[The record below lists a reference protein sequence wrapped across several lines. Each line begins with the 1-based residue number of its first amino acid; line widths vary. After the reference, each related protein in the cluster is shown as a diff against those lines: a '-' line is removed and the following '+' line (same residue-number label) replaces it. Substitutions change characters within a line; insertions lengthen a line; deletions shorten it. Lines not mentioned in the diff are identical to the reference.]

1 MKKRIL
7 SAVIA
12 LCMLMSFLP
21 TGIMAYDTKEEE
33 LAARYEE
40 MLDLGLIDEDGALIE
55 NNAFRL
61 DDGTGFDTLPEL
73 EEWMNTLSESDAD
86 IVVTVVSTGKSA
98 SVAEIA
104 QALSIERE
112 ISEIAEQLN
121 TLASGNVVSTR
132 TPMSYVSPRH
142 GLNLDIDKSVNGDV
156 LTLEVSSR
164 TLPASIG
171 FGEKTRRSRLR
182 LGCSR
187 MYSAVAA
194 GRLS

>member
-7 SAVIA
+7 SALIA

-21 TGIMAYDTKEEE
+21 TGIMAYDTREEE

-61 DDGTGFDTLPEL
+61 DDGTGFDTLSAL
-73 EEWMNTLSESDAD
+73 EEWMNTLSESDGD
-86 IVVTVVSTGKSA
+86 IVVTVVSTGKTA
-98 SVAEIA
+98 TVAEIA

-142 GLNLDIDKSVNGDV
+142 GLNLDIDKSVNGDI
-156 LTLEVSSR
+156 LTLKVSLEHFRQVS
-164 TLPASIG
+164 A
-171 FGEKTRRSRLR
+171 
-182 LGCSR
+182 LG
-187 MYSAVAA
+187 
-194 GRLS
+194 G